1 MKKAGTNRKKF
12 KAKFKAFSNKAEGTH
27 ELHCQSP
34 TPPFFSFNFFGNVT
48 KPVYAATYLPEMRI
62 PGICDFPENLNFGEN
77 LNFQELSLTVH
88 IKGHLFQQHVLFMT
102 VITTLPQVQ

>member
-34 TPPFFSFNFFGNVT
+34 TPPFFSFNFFGSGTGERNKETETYQT
-48 KPVYAATYLPEMRI
+48 KGRI
-62 PGICDFPENLNFGEN
+62 PGFG
-77 LNFQELSLTVH
+77 
-88 IKGHLFQQHVLFMT
+88 
-102 VITTLPQVQ
+102 VI

>member
-34 TPPFFSFNFFGNVT
+34 TPPFFSFNFFGPYLND
-48 KPVYAATYLPEMRI
+48 VYTGRGYPNADIVKDIAWI
-62 PGICDFPENLNFGEN
+62 
-77 LNFQELSLTVH
+77 
-88 IKGHLFQQHVLFMT
+88 
-102 VITTLPQVQ
+102 